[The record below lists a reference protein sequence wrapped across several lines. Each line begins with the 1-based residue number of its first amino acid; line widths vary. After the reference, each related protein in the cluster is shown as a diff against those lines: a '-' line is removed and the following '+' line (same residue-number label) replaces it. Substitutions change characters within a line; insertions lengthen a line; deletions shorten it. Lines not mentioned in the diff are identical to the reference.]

1 MNLKDWEN
9 LIKKTRSDFIKNA
22 PHYIGLAVEKNIEI
36 IDQKENSINFIALAP
51 DFEIEISNFKDLD
64 KKDLDVRARKLK
76 G

>member
-1 MNLKDWEN
+1 MSYTLFDQTIYKMKNYLNKFSL
-9 LIKKTRSDFIKNA
+9 LIN
-22 PHYIGLAVEKNIEI
+22 N
-36 IDQKENSINFIALAP
+36 ENSINFIALAP